1 EQIGLTESGVVSLA
15 TAALVGGLLSSY
27 LLGWSADR
35 YGSKPVMISGVVMKI
50 GLPVAWLLMPR
61 HADTSL
67 FVALV
72 IAFFQGIAG
81 IAWMV
86 GSGRLLFVSVVPAER
101 KSEYMA
107 VYYAIIGIIGGASQ
121 LLGGR
126 LLDAF
131 SGISGQFLFVTL
143 DPFTPLMIAS
153 IVLPAISI
161 MIFHRVRA
169 DSPVSVS
176 EFASMFMQGNP

>member
-1 EQIGLTESGVVSLA
+1 
-15 TAALVGGLLSSY
+15 
-27 LLGWSADR
+27 
-35 YGSKPVMISGVVMKI
+35 
-50 GLPVAWLLMPR
+50 LMPR

-176 EFASMFMQGNP
+176 EFASMFMQGNPIYALETMLRYYRARDERAAVVLTEKTRQAKSPLTVDEMIEALA

>member
-1 EQIGLTESGVVSLA
+1 
-15 TAALVGGLLSSY
+15 
-27 LLGWSADR
+27 
-35 YGSKPVMISGVVMKI
+35 
-50 GLPVAWLLMPR
+50 
-61 HADTSL
+61 
-67 FVALV
+67 
-72 IAFFQGIAG
+72 
-81 IAWMV
+81 
-86 GSGRLLFVSVVPAER
+86 
-101 KSEYMA
+101 
-107 VYYAIIGIIGGASQ
+107 SQ

-176 EFASMFMQGNP
+176 EFASMFMQGNPIYALETMVRYYRARDERAAVVLTEKMGQAKSPLTVDEMIEALADPRFTVRLEATISIARMKPHPRLTEALINLLTGTELALSAMAAWALGRMGDKSAVPALRAELDSPYRSIQ